1 MLLFV
6 CLCWAPSS
14 TAMLQAVRALMIV
27 GIVLGVIGILVSIF
41 ALKCIRIGSMDDS
54 AKAKMTL
61 TSGILF
67 IISGKHRLPLSSMHL
82 QMLEQIV
89 LIQEK
94 WPLPTVKHSSECFTL
109 GFMV

>member
-1 MLLFV
+1 MLFV
-6 CLCWAPSS
+6 CLCWAASS

-61 TSGILF
+61 TSGVLF
-67 IISGKHRLPLSSMHL
+67 IISGKHRLPLSSMYL
-82 QMLEQIV
+82 QMLEQII

-94 WPLPTVKHSSECFTL
+94 
-109 GFMV
+109 